1 MITLKEHSQFLKD
14 SKHFVMT
21 LLSKLFQRIHLGSV
35 IVTYSSIFNPAN
47 LVINEI
53 GNSKQKMKKL
63 VNFLVEN
70 YIVTKM
76 SIYVYIDI
84 LDVYILRCDS
94 AMSQFC
100 DFVNNDVN
108 KNSVEFHNLDKATD
122 RHYLF
127 YFQNLCI
134 KIEKAK
140 ELNFVFKLIFTV
152 NHENASVEHEFSVN
166 NLILENSMKAETII
180 AHCFIKNYMITNE
193 LSPHTFEINN
203 DLLLLVKKARGRYQQ
218 ELQEEK
224 SCKEKNDKKKPSA
237 LLQEEIDVVKKK
249 ISDIQKSCSMLGE
262 GFLNSM
268 MQADKRM
275 IFRIYIR
282 EMH

>member
-1 MITLKEHSQFLKD
+1 MI
-14 SKHFVMT
+14 
-21 LLSKLFQRIHLGSV
+21 R
-35 IVTYSSIFNPAN
+35 
-47 LVINEI
+47 
-53 GNSKQKMKKL
+53 
-63 VNFLVEN
+63 
-70 YIVTKM
+70 M

-84 LDVYILRCDS
+84 LDVYVLRCDS

-166 NLILENSMKAETII
+166 NLILGNSMKAETII
-180 AHCFIKNYMITNE
+180 PHCFIKNYMITNE
-193 LSPHTFEINN
+193 LLPHTFEINN
-203 DLLLLVKKARGRYQQ
+203 DLLLSVKKARGRYQQ

-224 SCKEKNDKKKPSA
+224 SCKEKNDKEKPSA

-262 GFLNSM
+262 EFVNSM

-275 IFRIYIR
+275 IFRIYLR